1 MTGQTER
8 KREKFFSH
16 KYINGTKGVIS
27 LFLAIL
33 MVPFVMLAGVLID
46 AARIRS
52 AAAIFDEALCNAS
65 NSTLGTY
72 DQFLKQRFGLLA
84 IAQRCGD
91 GSYTEQD
98 FIEDTFTYYVQEN
111 LKTLNKAF
119 TDYAVEASGMY
130 PLSIKEMLRTE
141 ILEYSKY
148 TVPTKLII
156 NGLSIDSITSSLT
169 SSMSMATSVLDS
181 MSSGINTADKFE
193 ICQTKFDAAVK
204 KAEDCDNKLSSGKSG
219 FFDFESA
226 AAAYNSVVAE
236 MLAKRAEAEDA
247 LRSAQ
252 SQQSV
257 CQGDF
262 DREAAANEDTLNEIA
277 ALENEKD
284 AEGNPVDNSER
295 IAEIREKHK
304 GELAAYDKAAEDLET
319 AKKRTN
325 SAIVTLEDVN
335 ADYTARLDTQRSTV
349 GSSRDAYASALGALV
364 NALEQTGEAVKEAQD
379 AMKDALDAGNALGQQ
394 LLQTSFDF
402 SDEADKK
409 AVEELE
415 KHQKDAWDR
424 GDHEAGWLWGDE
436 IDKAKDAS
444 RKVDNVGKIA
454 TTGASAIVSKFVE
467 TDYLTQFRDLAAKVR
482 NLKAS
487 VEAYVLASGD
497 DYMADT
503 APLRLDMTLPI
514 DKKRLEKE
522 QENIQQEMA
531 KSGLLSM
538 LKAVGTFVKSLT
550 EGISLFSNG
559 KLNANVDIAAIRN
572 DTVYGQSKAPA
583 GDKELSERYK
593 ALYGSIS
600 GSHTGEQDIALDD
613 AIDKMIEYANKVMDL
628 INDFENPGKKVVKV
642 FSFIYELGRIVPD
655 VIAQIKIIVN
665 NIGQLGS
672 VAYGRL
678 LLAGYVGYNTANRTN
693 YSGAALNGAPF
704 TTAEEKS
711 GSTALFCGAETE
723 YVITGQNNELESQK
737 KVFHMVYQLRLAMD
751 VPFVFANQEVASI
764 ATAAGSA
771 TFGIGTAIVYIMY
784 IMMEPLVDALLLVN
798 GGRVPLLKTK
808 LFLSPS
814 GFPGL
819 IESIFSLNVSKD
831 MKAELSKG
839 CIDFMSAGT
848 TGGNFSERYSNAIAS
863 GISDPNAGK
872 SSKALDAV
880 NLTYT
885 KIMVL
890 ILLFRRTDETLARLA
905 DIIQMEA
912 AYYANGGADG
922 GGGSSGGGS
931 FSLNNSY
938 TYIRSSGSFSGAYVF
953 SPEKAPWASQGKHI
967 VYRGY

>member
-1 MTGQTER
+1 MIEQTER
-8 KREKFFSH
+8 NQENGFFH

-52 AAAIFDEALCNAS
+52 ATAIFDEALCNAS

-72 DQFLKQRFGLLA
+72 DQFLKERFGLLA
-84 IAQRCGD
+84 IAQSSGD
-91 GSYTEQD
+91 GSYNAQD
-98 FIEDTFTYYVQEN
+98 FIEDTFTYYMQEN

-119 TDYAVEASGMY
+119 TDYAAEAIGVY
-130 PLSIKEMLRTE
+130 PLSEKEMLRTE

-156 NGLSIDSITSSLT
+156 NGLSIDSIISSLT

-193 ICQTKFDAAVK
+193 ICQTKFDEAVK
-204 KAEDCDNKLSSGKSG
+204 KADDCKNKLNIGESSFSG
-219 FFDFESA
+219 FESA
-226 AAAYNSVVAE
+226 AAAYNSIVTE
-236 MLAKRAEAEDA
+236 MLAKRAEAEAA

-252 SQQSV
+252 SHQST

-262 DREAAANEDTLNEIA
+262 DREAAANEAVLNEIA
-277 ALENEKD
+277 DLENEKD

-295 IAEIREKHK
+295 IAEIREAHK
-304 GELAAYDKAAEDLET
+304 DELAAYDKAAEDLED
-319 AKKRTN
+319 AKKSTN
-325 SAIVTLEDVN
+325 SAKTTLEEVN
-335 ADYTARLDTQRSTV
+335 VNYTAQLDTQRSTV
-349 GSSRDAYASALGALV
+349 GSSRDSYASALGALAD
-364 NALEQTGEAVKEAQD
+364 ALEQTGAAVKAAQD

-409 AVEELE
+409 AVKELE

-444 RKVDNVGKIA
+444 RKVDNAGKIA

-467 TDYLTQFRDLAAKVR
+467 TDYLTQFQDLATKVR

-487 VEAYVLASGD
+487 VEAYALASGD

-514 DKKRLEKE
+514 DKEGLEKE
-522 QENIQQEMA
+522 QENIRQEMT

-538 LKAVGTFVKSLT
+538 LKAVGAFVKSLT
-550 EGISLFSNG
+550 DISLFSNG
-559 KLNANVDIAAIRN
+559 KLNANVDIANVRN
-572 DTVYGQSKAPA
+572 NTVYGQSNVPA

-593 ALYGSIS
+593 GLYGSVS
-600 GSHTGEQDIALDD
+600 GSNTGEQDIALDD
-613 AIDKMIEYANKVMDL
+613 AINTMIGYIDKVMSL
-628 INDFENPGKKVVKV
+628 IYDFENPGEKVVKV
-642 FSFIYELGRIVPD
+642 FTFIFELGKIVPD

-665 NIGQLGS
+665 NIGRLGS

-678 LLAGYVGYNTANRTN
+678 LLAGYAGYNTANRTN
-693 YSGAALNGAPF
+693 YSGTALTGASF
-704 TTAEEKS
+704 TTAAEES

-723 YVITGQNNELESQK
+723 YVITGQSNELKSQK

-771 TFGIGTAIVYIMY
+771 TFGIGTVIVYIMY
-784 IMMEPLVDALLLVN
+784 IMLEPLVDALLLVN

-808 LFLSPS
+808 LYLSPS
-814 GFPGL
+814 GFPSL
-819 IESIFSLNVSKD
+819 INSIISLDLSE
-831 MKAELSKG
+831 KAKNKMSKG
-839 CIDFMSAGT
+839 CIDFMSAGNVD
-848 TGGNFSERYSNAIAS
+848 GNYSQRYADIIQS
-863 GISDPNAGK
+863 GVSDPEAGK

-885 KIMVL
+885 KIMIL
-890 ILLFRRTDETLARLA
+890 ILLFRRTDETVARLA
-905 DIIQMEA
+905 DVIQMEA